1 MSSNII
7 KADNGASSGVT
18 GIVQT
23 AGSDGTLLLQTTTS
37 GGTATTAMT
46 INNSQV
52 VTFANQLTAASMP
65 TGSVIQTVS
74 YTLGSSQTFASG
86 GSTQTAQA
94 TNVTANITPLFSSS
108 RIKVSVYIPL
118 QYYITSVANPSYGY
132 FFIYRGGSNITSPNG
147 FGVFGQQTTAG
158 YWYYNSAF
166 AYLDSPAS
174 TSSLTYTIY
183 IAFGNNTGTVTL
195 STSPG
200 FMYNSGSTIL
210 LEEIR

>member
-1 MSSNII
+1 MPLSTI
-7 KADNGASSGVT
+7 DNT
-18 GIVQT
+18 GLSQSQILS
-23 AGSDGTLLLQTTTS
+23 A
-37 GGTATTAMT
+37 
-46 INNSQV
+46 IN
-52 VTFANQLTAASMP
+52 MP

-147 FGVFGQQTTAG
+147 FGIFGQQTTAG

-183 IAFGNNTGTVTL
+183 VAFGNNTGAFTIVPA
-195 STSPG
+195 PG
-200 FMYNSGSTIL
+200 FAYWSGATIL